1 VKLDGVELNVADRGR
16 GPVVLFVHGF
26 PLSHKMWQAQLDALA
41 GQYRVIA
48 PDLRGFGENAPA
60 DGTVSMERFADD
72 LNALLDALAIDEPVT
87 FCGLSMGGYVA
98 WPFVRKYRRRLASL
112 ILCDTRSAADTL
124 QARATRW
131 MLAQQA
137 LLIGVQPVVDAML
150 PRLFSAGTLER
161 RKEVVDEVRA
171 MIAATP
177 LSSMAAALR
186 GMAERPDS
194 TPLLPEIK
202 VPTLV
207 VAGAEDKITPAD
219 EMRRV
224 AQAIPGAEF
233 VEIADA
239 GHMAP
244 MENPDAVNAA
254 VTGFLKA
261 TART

>member
-1 VKLDGVELNVADRGR
+1 
-16 GPVVLFVHGF
+16 
-26 PLSHKMWQAQLDALA
+26 
-41 GQYRVIA
+41 
-48 PDLRGFGENAPA
+48 
-60 DGTVSMERFADD
+60 
-72 LNALLDALAIDEPVT
+72 
-87 FCGLSMGGYVA
+87 
-98 WPFVRKYRRRLASL
+98 
-112 ILCDTRSAADTL
+112 
-124 QARATRW
+124 
-131 MLAQQA
+131 
-137 LLIGVQPVVDAML
+137 VQPVVDAML

-161 RKEVVDEVRA
+161 RKEVVDDVRA